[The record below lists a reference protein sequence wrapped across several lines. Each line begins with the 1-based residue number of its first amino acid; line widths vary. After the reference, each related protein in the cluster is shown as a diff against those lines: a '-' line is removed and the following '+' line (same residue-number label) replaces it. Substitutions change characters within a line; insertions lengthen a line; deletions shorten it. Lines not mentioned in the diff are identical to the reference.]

1 MLQILIPLCLLSN
14 GLTAGGLLISLVGV
28 APVRLALPTASAVQL
43 HQLLIPR
50 VDPLMPIILGS
61 GAVLNGVAAFYAPD
75 TAVHVLCIV
84 ASSLQLKA
92 VLVAATKNAPINRW
106 LAKLDPDALP
116 EDFAETDPRER
127 WHRWNAVRAV
137 LVITSLVVNVV
148 IVGLLV

>member
-1 MLQILIPLCLLSN
+1 MLQILIPLCLLFN
-14 GLTAGGLLISLVGV
+14 GLTAGGLLIAMVGL
-28 APVRLALPTASAVQL
+28 APVRLALPAARAVEL

-50 VDPLMPIILGS
+50 LEPLMPILLGA
-61 GAVLNGVAAFYAPD
+61 GAVLNGVAGFYAPD

-116 EDFAETDPRER
+116 ENFAANDPRER
-127 WHRWNAVRAV
+127 WRRWNTVRAV
-137 LVITSLVVNVV
+137 LVILSLVVNTV